1 MSYWLQNNHIDI
13 SDKTVEK
20 GSIKTVDYRK
30 VTDELISSI
39 ASDEKIQYIQ
49 VSKELP
55 DEAYQV
61 IDSFLEAKPEMTFR
75 IWGLFGIKHYDISYL
90 HKMSH
95 LRHLIISCH
104 LGSTPG
110 LIDFGQIKGLP
121 LKSLCVDAYDLRDY
135 SFIKDLPADIER
147 LEIMADA
154 KSQSIIV

>member
-61 IDSFLEAKPEMTFR
+61 IDSFLEAKPELVYR
-75 IWGLFGIKHYDISYL
+75 SHKKQCDID
-90 HKMSH
+90 KAQ
-95 LRHLIISCH
+95 
-104 LGSTPG
+104 
-110 LIDFGQIKGLP
+110 QIGNKGKFAHIP
-121 LKSLCVDAYDLRDY
+121 VACFVKGEYTAVEYTDNTQQN
-135 SFIKDLPADIER
+135 IEYR
-147 LEIMADA
+147 
-154 KSQSIIV
+154 